1 MSLRLDKLGLL
12 QVDQITDNV
21 SVSTGSTHTYLSIS
35 SKDVLYDKASQT
47 FYMLLN
53 KTKPDVA
60 PRCIVI
66 SAPTESWLFEFHHT
80 AIAYTLYLRKTEGR
94 APYWLRVYDD
104 ENIFKEGWTHCRKYS
119 S

>member
-1 MSLRLDKLGLL
+1 
-12 QVDQITDNV
+12 VDQITDTV
-21 SVSTGSTHTYLSIS
+21 SVSNGSTHTYLGVS

-60 PRCIVI
+60 PLCIVI
-66 SAPTESWLFEFHHT
+66 SAPTESWLFQFYHT
-80 AIAYTLYLRKTEGR
+80 AIACTVYLRKLEKR

-104 ENIFKEGWTHCRKYS
+104 ENIYKQGWIHCRKHS

>member
-12 QVDQITDNV
+12 QVDQITDKV
-21 SVSTGSTHTYLSIS
+21 SVSNGSTHTYLGVS

-66 SAPTESWLFEFHHT
+66 SAPTESWLFQFYHT
-80 AIAYTLYLRKTEGR
+80 AIACTLYIRDLEGR
-94 APYWLRVYDD
+94 EAYWLRVYDN
-104 ENIFKEGWTHCRKYS
+104 ENLYKQGWAHCRKHS

>member
-1 MSLRLDKLGLL
+1 MSLRLDKLGLV

-21 SVSTGSTHTYLSIS
+21 SVSNGSTHTYFGVS

-66 SAPTESWLFEFHHT
+66 SAPTESWLFQFYHT
-80 AIAYTLYLRKTEGR
+80 AIACTLYIRDLEGR
-94 APYWLRVYDD
+94 EAYWLRVYDN
-104 ENIFKEGWTHCRKYS
+104 ENLYKQGWAHCRKHS

>member
-1 MSLRLDKLGLL
+1 MSLGLDKLGLI
-12 QVDQITDNV
+12 QVDQITDTV
-21 SVSTGSTHTYLSIS
+21 SVSNGSTHTYLGVS

-60 PRCIVI
+60 PLCIVI
-66 SAPTESWLFEFHHT
+66 SAPTESWLFQFYHT
-80 AIAYTLYLRKTEGR
+80 AIACTLYLRKLEGR

-104 ENIFKEGWTHCRKYS
+104 ENIYKQGWIHCRKHS